1 MVDSDLVFEGTC
13 GSSRPNASELL
24 PVVARKLFC
33 FADRMDGFSIA
44 RFEAGPNDDPLILLD
59 NLAHWP
65 RNNFSP
71 FLNREDYLR
80 FEAMMESNN
89 RTMDAGEAKYK
100 IIHFRSGDFI
110 EVNLGQVARQPI
122 PVQPLGA
129 DHYLLCAQHYSD
141 EGKNNENG
149 IVVDRGGNVV
159 ERFRIGTAVE
169 AMKTTKNGNIWTCYC
184 DEGVFSDDAISR
196 LVVGCFDQHG
206 KHLYPDKYIS
216 VFDYWCNNIN
226 VESDDSV
233 WFSPTMTGLV
243 QVENFAVKTI
253 SAEQQAEIGAFAI
266 SGERALWAP
275 FQQGL
280 MSVDPFVISNLQ
292 TSKNKFFQAVDEE
305 GQVIKH
311 EYYAACGSKMYFVA
325 NHDVYVIDL
334 KDVQI

>member
-1 MVDSDLVFEGTC
+1 M
-13 GSSRPNASELL
+13 
-24 PVVARKLFC
+24 
-33 FADRMDGFSIA
+33 
-44 RFEAGPNDDPLILLD
+44 
-59 NLAHWP
+59 
-65 RNNFSP
+65 
-71 FLNREDYLR
+71 
-80 FEAMMESNN
+80 
-89 RTMDAGEAKYK
+89 
-100 IIHFRSGDFI
+100 
-110 EVNLGQVARQPI
+110 
-122 PVQPLGA
+122 
-129 DHYLLCAQHYSD
+129 LCAQHYSD

-159 ERFRIGTAVE
+159 EKLVLGQSIE

-184 DEGVFSDDAISR
+184 DEGVFSDDPISR

-206 KHLYPDKYIS
+206 KHLYPDKYNS

-305 GQVIKH
+305 GQVLKH